1 MATQSSW
8 LANGQPTHC
17 AFEPCNKEFAEICFH
32 AADGRYY
39 CSEECAV
46 EAANFRLSRIDNLG
60 RRSHK
65 ALWSVRRWDRRVRLQ
80 RSPSR
85 PALAMGRARAR
96 RSPTG
101 GASAWLAARRAEL
114 P

>member
-1 MATQSSW
+1 MPLEICRWRCKAMPTQSSW

-46 EAANFRLSRIDNLG
+46 EAANFRISRIDNLG

-65 ALWSVRRWDRRVRLQ
+65 AL
-80 RSPSR
+80 
-85 PALAMGRARAR
+85 
-96 RSPTG
+96 
-101 GASAWLAARRAEL
+101 
-114 P
+114 

>member
-1 MATQSSW
+1 MGPLQGGHICVRTPTARPSPQTKWSVGGCRWAGNGMPTQSSV

-65 ALWSVRRWDRRVRLQ
+65 AL
-80 RSPSR
+80 
-85 PALAMGRARAR
+85 
-96 RSPTG
+96 
-101 GASAWLAARRAEL
+101 
-114 P
+114 